1 MCEAGTDW
9 SDLGADEDV
18 LWTNYATQIED
29 NRKPRRM
36 TEISGRCEVRR
47 EQGERELNL
56 SSG

>member
-1 MCEAGTDW
+1 LV
-9 SDLGADEDV
+9 DLGADEDV